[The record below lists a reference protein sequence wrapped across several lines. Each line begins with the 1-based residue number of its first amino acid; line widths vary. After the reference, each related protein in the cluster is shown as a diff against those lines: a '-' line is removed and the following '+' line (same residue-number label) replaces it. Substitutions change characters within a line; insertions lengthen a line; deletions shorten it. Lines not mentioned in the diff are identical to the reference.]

1 MTLEENF
8 KSKGQASY
16 CMYLGVKKTILQ
28 GEITEIEKKIAPLR
42 NKQGA
47 SNYTYTYNDSEKQ
60 LLKSTNLKLAG
71 LYDDKK
77 ILDDKI
83 YENKCNYDKV
93 NTCKFIDIE
102 IKKKSDAVAKLS
114 KLILARQGN
123 PKDLKQL
130 QLELLNQKNNYADY
144 DCKNLIEYQRLA
156 ELGLLVTEKS
166 AEQEKK
172 ILGSGYK
179 EQYAY
184 IGIGAV
190 VLLAGLYIYM
200 KK

>member
-16 CMYLGVKKTILQ
+16 CMYLGVKKAILQ
-28 GEITEIEKKIAPLR
+28 GEISEMEKKIAPLR

-47 SNYTYTYNDSEKQ
+47 SNYTYTYNDSEKE
-60 LLKSTNLKLAG
+60 LLKSTNLKLTG
-71 LYDDKK
+71 LYDELQNYNVKMNE
-77 ILDDKI
+77 I
-83 YENKCNYDKV
+83 NCNYDKV
-93 NTCKFIDIE
+93 NTCKFIDIQ
-102 IKKKSDAVAKLS
+102 IKRKSDLVTQLS
-114 KLILARQGN
+114 KGVLAGKSN

-130 QLELLNQKNNYADY
+130 NLELLNQKNNYADY
-144 DCKNLIEYQRLA
+144 NCKNLIEYQRLA
-156 ELGLLVTEKS
+156 ELGLIITEKS

-190 VLLAGLYIYM
+190 ALLVGLYIYM

>member
-28 GEITEIEKKIAPLR
+28 GEISEMEKKIAPLR

-47 SNYTYTYNDSEKQ
+47 SNYTYTYNDSEKE
-60 LLKSTNLKLAG
+60 LLKSTNLKLTG
-71 LYDDKK
+71 LYDELQNYNVKMNE
-77 ILDDKI
+77 I
-83 YENKCNYDKV
+83 NCNYDKV
-93 NTCKFIDIE
+93 NTCKFIDIQ
-102 IKKKSDAVAKLS
+102 IKRKSDLVTQLS
-114 KLILARQGN
+114 KGVLAGKSN

-130 QLELLNQKNNYADY
+130 NLELLNQKNNYADY
-144 DCKNLIEYQRLA
+144 NCKNLIEYQRLA
-156 ELGLLVTEKS
+156 ELGLIITEKS

-190 VLLAGLYIYM
+190 ALLVGLYIYM